1 MAFSLKEI
9 NYRTVAD
16 PDARRAIRRT
26 LQKYDEDGLFTELRA
41 IETPVLILWGSED
54 KWHPSELQELYHS
67 ALKNAGYVIVRN
79 TGHLLHEEKYDKVLE
94 LIKEYIPV
102 PID

>member
-1 MAFSLKEI
+1 MASIRASGALPFSAE
-9 NYRTVAD
+9 
-16 PDARRAIRRT
+16 
-26 LQKYDEDGLFTELRA
+26 
-41 IETPVLILWGSED
+41 
-54 KWHPSELQELYHS
+54 
-67 ALKNAGYVIVRN
+67 NAGYVIVRN

>member
-1 MAFSLKEI
+1 M
-9 NYRTVAD
+9 
-16 PDARRAIRRT
+16 
-26 LQKYDEDGLFTELRA
+26 
-41 IETPVLILWGSED
+41 
-54 KWHPSELQELYHS
+54 
-67 ALKNAGYVIVRN
+67 KNAGYVIVRN